1 MTTSFIL
8 INAIFQFYVL
18 KVKEQKISPHSGLF
32 IFHHNQEKM
41 RNFGHC
47 SFGDLDSIGSLQKY
61 LYV

>member
-1 MTTSFIL
+1 VF
-8 INAIFQFYVL
+8 